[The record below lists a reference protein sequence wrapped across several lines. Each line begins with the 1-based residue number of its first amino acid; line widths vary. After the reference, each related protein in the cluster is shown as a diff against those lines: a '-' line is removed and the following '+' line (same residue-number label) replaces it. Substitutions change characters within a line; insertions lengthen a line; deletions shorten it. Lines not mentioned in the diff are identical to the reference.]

1 MKKTMM
7 YLPDEMHRYL
17 SAEAARTGVSMAE
30 IAREA
35 ISQYRAAHETA
46 PAYDLNAL
54 IGILGGSDT
63 PGEDS
68 VRVDDVL
75 AEYYAP
81 GGAWERENGLADTD

>member
-7 YLPDEMHRYL
+7 YLPEDMHRYL

-35 ISQYRAAHETA
+35 IAQYRASHETA
-46 PAYDLNAL
+46 PAYDLDAIIGVIDASGSPTDDAERIGDAL
-54 IGILGGSDT
+54 S
-63 PGEDS
+63 
-68 VRVDDVL
+68 
-75 AEYYAP
+75 EYYAP